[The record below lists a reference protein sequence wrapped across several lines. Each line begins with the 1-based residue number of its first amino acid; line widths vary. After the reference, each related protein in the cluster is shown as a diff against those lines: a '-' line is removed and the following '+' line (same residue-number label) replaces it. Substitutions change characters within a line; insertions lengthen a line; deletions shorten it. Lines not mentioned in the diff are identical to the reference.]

1 MSDTP
6 FAGDTQFLRETGNA
20 FGVAGDEHAA
30 TTSNIQAT
38 TDTIISSAIQ
48 GGAAQ
53 GLYNAVDNWV
63 NNSSNQYV
71 AATHQTGEGYT
82 TFADAA
88 EATQEEGASA
98 FNGIA
103 I

>member
-30 TTSNIQAT
+30 TTSNVQGT

-48 GGAAQ
+48 GDASQ

-63 NNSSNQYV
+63 NSSNQYV
-71 AATHQTGEGYT
+71 AATHQTGEGYS

-88 EATQEEGASA
+88 EATQAEGASA
-98 FNGIA
+98 FNGIG